1 MKVFDT
7 REAIREYSDQLM
19 DSGTTLGLVP
29 TMGALHR
36 GHIELVR
43 RALEENDQVVVSI
56 FVNPTQFDNSEDL
69 ASYPR
74 DLEGDLDQLGVLSPE
89 LVVFAPR
96 VDQMYRDGVAAE
108 RIELDGLDQF
118 MEGAHRKGH
127 FQGVATIVKRLLEA
141 VRPTRAYF
149 GEKDFQQLQIIRKLV
164 ESARIPVEI
173 VACPIVREPDG
184 LALSSRNR
192 RLTKRLRGE
201 APFIHNNLLKAK
213 TWFGTKHA
221 EEIVARIQQAFQQH
235 PEFELEYVEIAE
247 EGRLVP
253 VRETEADKKYRAF
266 IAAYLGGVRLI
277 DNMALN

>member
-7 REAIREYSDQLM
+7 REATREYSDQLM
-19 DSGTTLGLVP
+19 GSGTPLGLVP

-36 GHIELVR
+36 GHLELVR
-43 RALEENDQVVVSI
+43 RALDENGQVVVSI

-74 DLEGDLDQLGVLSPE
+74 DLEGDLYQLATLSPD

-96 VDQMYRDGVAAE
+96 VDQMYQGGVAAE

-141 VRPTRAYF
+141 VGPTRAYF

-164 ESARIPVEI
+164 ETAGIPVEI
-173 VACPIVREPDG
+173 VGCPIVREPDG
-184 LALSSRNR
+184 LALSSRNQ
-192 RLTKRLRGE
+192 RLTKRLRKE
-201 APFIHNNLLKAK
+201 APFIYDNLMKAK
-213 TWFGTKHA
+213 TWFGTKDA
-221 EEIVARIQQAFQQH
+221 EDIVADIQQAFNQH
-235 PEFELEYVEIAE
+235 PEFELEYVEIAGE
-247 EGRLVP
+247 DRLVP
-253 VRETEADKKYRAF
+253 VRETKADKKYRVF
-266 IAAYLGGVRLI
+266 IAAYLGGIRLI